1 MPMPL
6 DEFLKVAGD
15 LEKGLEQWI
24 KDGEA
29 ALPTNLSL
37 PSDPGDPFWKKI
49 QKSVEASG
57 ERFKAIVDDIGIY
70 IPPEI
75 LAYTD
80 KDSAEMNAL
89 DQRHDDLQGRLGDA
103 KDKLDAMLTKA
114 NQSYEHLTSAS
125 TEDLRAAV
133 HAFTAIAEAI
143 RGNFDK
149 DILDSTKRL
158 ELIRKLR
165 ESTSRAADSSKTAAE
180 SAERTWEETLTDFC
194 NNTILGAP
202 HGLSQAVGSFKLD
215 VDSWVKKTNDT
226 IAAQQKILDVYQES
240 LKTQQETLQHTEKRY
255 TDAVSEADCEKAGL
269 TPSPDHGLQEIAAWI
284 LCWPVGIALHLSVSK
299 DLIEDVANAQRLVD
313 QTRRQALQSE
323 KDVRRVQVQLL
334 KLQKLQGRG
343 DSLTT
348 ALHALREDVNKVA
361 DAASLR
367 CDAARALMTKALGVW
382 AHVQSTEDRAED
394 ARPART
400 KAQYATPVLLA
411 LAEAQFVVSEGVRA
425 AGRGRAGGAAG
436 GG

>member
-15 LEKGLEQWI
+15 LEKGLEQLI

-29 ALPTNLSL
+29 ALPTNLSV

-80 KDSAEMNAL
+80 KDAAEMNAL

-114 NQSYEHLTSAS
+114 NQSYEHLTSAA

-149 DILDSTKRL
+149 DILDSTKRP

-165 ESTSRAADSSKTAAE
+165 ESTSRAADSSRTATE
-180 SAERTWEETLTDFC
+180 SAERTWEDTVHTLT
-194 NNTILGAP
+194 A
-202 HGLSQAVGSFKLD
+202 
-215 VDSWVKKTNDT
+215 
-226 IAAQQKILDVYQES
+226 
-240 LKTQQETLQHTEKRY
+240 
-255 TDAVSEADCEKAGL
+255 
-269 TPSPDHGLQEIAAWI
+269 EIAAWI
-284 LCWPVGIALHLSVSK
+284 LCWPVGLALHLSVSK

-313 QTRRQALQSE
+313 KTRRQALQSE

-367 CDAARALMTKALGVW
+367 CDAARALKTKALGVW
-382 AHVQSTEDRAED
+382 AHVQSIEDRAED

-411 LAEAQFVVSEGVRA
+411 LAEAQFVVSEGVRG
-425 AGRGRAGGAAG
+425 AGRGVLAALRRG
-436 GG
+436 MTSSARWRGFGRRRCLEGSRSWPS